1 MGLSIKNSLIRFLK
15 LESFIDLSASRAE
28 LLLKYRDQVTS
39 ILFNG
44 KIIKLD
50 RKPENPSNVAF
61 KDIFFVIKI
70 YNK

>member
-50 RKPENPSNVAF
+50 RKPENPSNRAF

>member
-44 KIIKLD
+44 KIIK
-50 RKPENPSNVAF
+50 R
-61 KDIFFVIKI
+61 
-70 YNK
+70 